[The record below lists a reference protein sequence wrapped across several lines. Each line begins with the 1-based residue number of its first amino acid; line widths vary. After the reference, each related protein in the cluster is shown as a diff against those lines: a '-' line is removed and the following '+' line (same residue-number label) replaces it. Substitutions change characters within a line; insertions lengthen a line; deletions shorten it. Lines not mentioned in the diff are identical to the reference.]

1 MIHKKLIPLL
11 VLMFVLVLSIS
22 AVSAYD
28 GDNSTVSVA
37 DESTEILDTN
47 IDDGSLEVNDDDA
60 LSYPSSSSDSWIKFD
75 EDDITINEGDSYT
88 IHGELYTGNS
98 KNSEANFPV
107 ECQLDNRRI
116 STLWLNNGKLD
127 LDISS
132 LNLAPS
138 DSKYKVTF
146 IAEDS
151 FEYVIE
157 FLEMGNPEMANSYV
171 LIKVNDNAPLQN
183 GVVHASVTS
192 NNAGVPNANVVLSAV
207 GSEAIYSGV
216 ADRQGVCDIQDV
228 PYGDYTVTVT
238 ANGYEKLTSTVSVND
253 EETNLG
259 LTLIQ
264 TPPVDS
270 MYLSETGVVS
280 GAATL
285 ISVNPWTTNGALQYT
300 LPSDIKR
307 IKSAIVIVNSY
318 SGSGNSNNY
327 ALHSDVT
334 LTTTA
339 TTTLGS
345 EDLYYYG
352 IQTNDPVVYVINDH
366 TTKQYSD
373 YQYVYNITDTVAAL
387 NAGSS
392 LTINVANSKFGN
404 YGFDGRI
411 KMITLFLAYDDDD
424 NDKLTYWLEI
434 GQSWTN
440 ALGSEFIPTSSYDGE
455 GYYNLTLETIAL
467 SSYLAEEYTLYG
479 EELNDPTII
488 LDGSYYKHICWN
500 SEDNFLT
507 DYYMEG
513 DDAEFTF
520 GASQEGWGSYKTNI
534 LLFKAFEEEPTGD
547 VYITVYSGSNRIN
560 NANVVLSTANGETTY
575 STTTDD
581 LGYCAFD
588 DIPYGEYT
596 VTITA
601 NGYQD
606 FTDTITLDDFEIFR
620 EFELT
625 VEDQPEVSTV
635 HASVICN
642 NIEYVANANVV
653 LTSNSGVTY
662 TGTTDN
668 EGVCDIQD
676 VPYGDY
682 TVTVTATGYKQL
694 TSTVTVENEET
705 DLTLALKEDIPST
718 VNAMYLFDTGVVS
731 GDAKIIAVSPWATSG
746 SLQYALPEDV
756 TNVKSAI
763 VVVNSYSG
771 SGNSNGYGLHSDVTL
786 TTDSTITLGSEDLT
800 YTGNQASDPTVYT
813 INGHTTKQYSDYH
826 YYYDITDIVSALNA
840 GSSLTINVANSK
852 HPNLREFDGRIKM
865 IALFLAY
872 DDGDNDN
879 ITYWL
884 DVGQHWT
891 TGTDSDTINTRSYDG
906 PIDNLTLQNIALS
919 STQAKDFK
927 LNNNLIGNP
936 TVTQSGSFFINGY
949 WNSENSAISDYFRQG
964 SNTQFGYTNN
974 GGSYKNVVILLTA
987 TEKEVIL
994 PDIAVNTLTTPWSE
1008 GIFAGVDNN
1017 LTIKINNNENDA
1029 VENVVVEV
1037 VSSEGDTVIATETI
1051 DSLSAGTTTLII
1063 NDPSI
1068 RDITSE
1074 TVFNQYNN
1082 NLVTYTVNV
1091 KYGDI
1096 VIDSKTY
1103 TKKVAYDGYLNKT
1116 YAYEGHDNQVN
1127 RKYTITGDVIIASQ
1141 DLSKYADQ
1149 FTRSRTETWDIS
1161 LPEGAELVNAFLYFN
1176 YNWDTSH
1183 FPDGWTLTF
1192 NDAEITNDYMSFE
1205 TDQGNLGYYGS
1216 YQYGLVVFDVSAYF
1230 IDGENTFEIAKTG
1243 NCALYPSTLMVLYDL
1258 PGSTQT
1264 KDVYFTDICDVLYG
1278 YYNEGYSGKTNVFV
1292 PYEDIDLTDMADATW
1307 YVFAGSA
1314 SGNLDGDLSFNGKEF
1329 NRIWSSYSS
1338 DNTCFAYAADV
1349 SDVISE
1355 DNEAWYLTNPKAMTT
1370 VVVYEQVLV
1379 VTHEKPV
1386 PGAEIALT
1394 SEYTS
1399 VPSIYA
1405 GVVNNLTLKVT
1416 NNGVAD
1422 SEDVLVNVF
1431 IGDELIGSQT
1441 IADYVV
1447 GETYTLNIVDSTI
1460 RPITENTI
1468 IGNNNENV
1476 VYTVVVE
1483 DANGPI
1489 NSDDF
1494 SFVVVYDGNLGKDYA
1509 YPGANPTLREY
1520 SFVGDVIIANGNTY
1534 SAGAKTNRT
1543 DVLSVDL
1550 ANGEVKEAL
1559 LYISYNWDKIADGD
1573 FNTWNAVFNNQVIAP
1588 IASYR
1593 DQGNLGRYGTYGY
1606 GLVVYNVTA
1615 FVTDGENTFTLN
1627 KTSGNAAVYPTSLI
1641 VLVENPAIGIENS
1654 VYIVEEA
1661 DLLSKSYNKNL
1672 DAIYSTAF
1680 DTVDGDATLYVF
1692 AAGAQ
1697 AGEGD
1702 LVINGDVASNVW
1714 SGTSETFDMYE
1725 ASVEAG
1731 SIAVDFVSTGST
1743 ILALH
1748 QMVLVQNALPGAE
1761 ITLTSE
1767 YTSVPSIYA
1776 GVVNNLTLKVTNNGI
1791 ADSEDVL
1798 VNVFIG
1804 DELVG
1809 SETIA
1814 DYAVGETYTLNIVD
1828 STIRPVTENTVVGNN
1843 NENVVYTVVVED
1855 ANGPIN
1861 SGDFSFVVV
1870 YNGNL
1875 GKDFEYPAADPTV
1888 REYSFVGDVIVLT
1901 ADGYSKGAAT
1911 NRTDVFAVALDGNVK
1926 EALLYVS
1933 YNWDK
1938 IAGGDFN
1945 TWNTT
1950 FNGQVIAPIASYRDQ
1965 GNLGRY
1971 GAYGY
1976 GLVVY
1981 NVTSLVA
1988 DGDNSF
1994 AFNKTS
2000 GNAAVYPSSLIVLV
2014 DNPAS
2019 STINSVYIV
2028 EEADLLSKT
2037 YNKNLDAV
2045 YSTAFD
2051 TVDGDATLYVFAAG
2065 AQAGEGDLVINGD
2078 TVSDVWSGT
2087 SETFDMFETSVD
2099 AGDIAVDF
2107 VSTGSTIL
2115 ALHQM
2120 VVVQNTKVSTNL
2132 DADNLVMNYKDGS
2145 AWTVTLTDENGNAI
2159 SNAVVKIGIVGK
2171 VYNRVTDADGVASLP
2186 INLNPGTYDIS
2197 ATFDGTNDYGP
2208 ASVDATVTVNKAVPV
2223 LTADNLVMSY
2233 KDGSG
2238 WTVTLT
2244 GIEGVAI
2251 PNVNVNIGILGKVY
2265 TIKTNDEGIAIL
2277 PINLASGTYEI
2288 NATFSGNK
2296 YYTDAFVEATVTVNK
2311 AVPVLTAD
2319 DLVMSY
2325 KDGSVYSVTLTDANG
2340 NALANTY
2347 VKITIGTT
2355 TYNRKTD
2362 ENGVANLPINL
2373 PLGQYDVTAKFDGD
2387 SKYDSVEITNKIT
2400 VNKPQMSI
2408 VAEDVNMFYKDG
2420 TSYDVQLTDG
2430 EGNPVAMA
2438 GEIIKITINGKTY
2451 DRKTNSEG
2459 IATLPINLMA
2469 GTYTITAEYDGNTIS
2484 NTVTV
2489 NKA

>member
-1 MIHKKLIPLL
+1 M
-11 VLMFVLVLSIS
+11 
-22 AVSAYD
+22 
-28 GDNSTVSVA
+28 
-37 DESTEILDTN
+37 
-47 IDDGSLEVNDDDA
+47 
-60 LSYPSSSSDSWIKFD
+60 
-75 EDDITINEGDSYT
+75 
-88 IHGELYTGNS
+88 
-98 KNSEANFPV
+98 
-107 ECQLDNRRI
+107 
-116 STLWLNNGKLD
+116 
-127 LDISS
+127 
-132 LNLAPS
+132 
-138 DSKYKVTF
+138 
-146 IAEDS
+146 
-151 FEYVIE
+151 
-157 FLEMGNPEMANSYV
+157 
-171 LIKVNDNAPLQN
+171 
-183 GVVHASVTS
+183 
-192 NNAGVPNANVVLSAV
+192 
-207 GSEAIYSGV
+207 
-216 ADRQGVCDIQDV
+216 
-228 PYGDYTVTVT
+228 
-238 ANGYEKLTSTVSVND
+238 
-253 EETNLG
+253 
-259 LTLIQ
+259 
-264 TPPVDS
+264 
-270 MYLSETGVVS
+270 
-280 GAATL
+280 
-285 ISVNPWTTNGALQYT
+285 
-300 LPSDIKR
+300 
-307 IKSAIVIVNSY
+307 
-318 SGSGNSNNY
+318 
-327 ALHSDVT
+327 
-334 LTTTA
+334 
-339 TTTLGS
+339 
-345 EDLYYYG
+345 
-352 IQTNDPVVYVINDH
+352 
-366 TTKQYSD
+366 
-373 YQYVYNITDTVAAL
+373 
-387 NAGSS
+387 
-392 LTINVANSKFGN
+392 
-404 YGFDGRI
+404 
-411 KMITLFLAYDDDD
+411 
-424 NDKLTYWLEI
+424 
-434 GQSWTN
+434 
-440 ALGSEFIPTSSYDGE
+440 
-455 GYYNLTLETIAL
+455 
-467 SSYLAEEYTLYG
+467 
-479 EELNDPTII
+479 
-488 LDGSYYKHICWN
+488 
-500 SEDNFLT
+500 
-507 DYYMEG
+507 
-513 DDAEFTF
+513 
-520 GASQEGWGSYKTNI
+520 
-534 LLFKAFEEEPTGD
+534 
-547 VYITVYSGSNRIN
+547 
-560 NANVVLSTANGETTY
+560 
-575 STTTDD
+575 
-581 LGYCAFD
+581 
-588 DIPYGEYT
+588 
-596 VTITA
+596 
-601 NGYQD
+601 
-606 FTDTITLDDFEIFR
+606 
-620 EFELT
+620 
-625 VEDQPEVSTV
+625 
-635 HASVICN
+635 
-642 NIEYVANANVV
+642 
-653 LTSNSGVTY
+653 
-662 TGTTDN
+662 
-668 EGVCDIQD
+668 
-676 VPYGDY
+676 
-682 TVTVTATGYKQL
+682 
-694 TSTVTVENEET
+694 
-705 DLTLALKEDIPST
+705 
-718 VNAMYLFDTGVVS
+718 
-731 GDAKIIAVSPWATSG
+731 
-746 SLQYALPEDV
+746 
-756 TNVKSAI
+756 
-763 VVVNSYSG
+763 NSYSG

-786 TTDSTITLGSEDLT
+786 TTDSTVTLGSEDLT

-813 INGHTTKQYSDYH
+813 INGHTTKQYSDYQ
-826 YYYDITDIVSALNA
+826 YYYDITDIVASLNA
-840 GSSLTINVANSK
+840 GSSLTINVVNSK
-852 HPNLREFDGRIKM
+852 HPDLREFDGRIKM

-891 TGTDSDTINTRSYDG
+891 TDTGSDTINTRSYTG
-906 PIDNLTLQNIALS
+906 PNDNLTLQNIALS
-919 STQAKDFK
+919 SSQAKDFK

-1037 VSSEGDTVIATETI
+1037 VSSEGDTVIATENI
-1051 DSLSAGTTTLII
+1051 DSLAAGTTTLII

-1809 SETIA
+1809 SQTIT

-1828 STIRPVTENTVVGNN
+1828 STIRPVTENTINGNN

-1870 YNGNL
+1870 YDGNL

-1981 NVTSLVA
+1981 NVTGLVA

-2362 ENGVANLPINL
+2362 ENGVADLPINL

-2387 SKYDSVEITNKIT
+2387 SKYDSVEITNTIT

-2459 IATLPINLMA
+2459 IASLPINLMA